1 MFKVQCHGS
10 DGHNYPRGGAVGRVC
25 GTETEEGRERKLGV
39 YMYTKIYLS
48 SAM

>member
-1 MFKVQCHGS
+1 MAATDTTILGMVRLGGCVVQRQREVGS
-10 DGHNYPRGGAVGRVC
+10 ENQ
-25 GTETEEGRERKLGV
+25 V